1 MKTAYLLFGLAGA
14 ACAPTPPTPQYPLCD
29 PAGSPACGN
38 IGQVGR
44 ADRPAYDPLQARPRP
59 AARESAVTFATAVT
73 DTTTHVVPAITRVLV
88 GASREVQRV
97 TPFSRPLVDHREDV
111 VCGNVM
117 GKGGKRPAC
126 RDSDGRVVADP
137 DRANPDADGADGTL
151 IATP

>member
-14 ACAPTPPTPQYPLCD
+14 ACTAQPKPQYPLCD

-44 ADRPAYDPLQARPRP
+44 ADRPQHHDPLPAPRP
-59 AARESAVTFATAVT
+59 IARDAAVTFATAVT
-73 DTTTHVVPAITRVLV
+73 DTTTHVVPAITHVLV

-117 GKGGKRPAC
+117 GKGGARRIC
-126 RDSDGRVVADP
+126 RDV
-137 DRANPDADGADGTL
+137 DGTVIASDHIDHDGNP

>member
-1 MKTAYLLFGLAGA
+1 MKKTAYLLFGLAGA
-14 ACAPTPPTPQYPLCD
+14 ACTTQPKPQFPLCD

-44 ADRPAYDPLQARPRP
+44 AARTEHPDPLQRP
-59 AARESAVTFATAVT
+59 APAATARESAVSFASTVT

-117 GKGGKRPAC
+117 SKGGGRRVC
-126 RDSDGRVVADP
+126 RDASGGIVAETHVDDDGNA
-137 DRANPDADGADGTL
+137 L
-151 IATP
+151 ATH

>member
-1 MKTAYLLFGLAGA
+1 MKTAYLLFGLASA
-14 ACAPTPPTPQYPLCD
+14 ACTTQPKPQYPLCD
-29 PAGSPACGN
+29 PAGAPACGN

-44 ADRPAYDPLQARPRP
+44 TDRPDPRGVPRP
-59 AARESAVTFATAVT
+59 VAREAAVTFATAVT

-117 GKGGKRPAC
+117 SKGGSRRVC
-126 RDSDGRVVADP
+126 HDSEGHLAADP
-137 DRANPDADGADGTL
+137 NPASDYDENGNL
-151 IATP
+151 ISTP